1 MEGSSNSHS
10 RNRKTREMPLRQV
23 VLALAAPSALPP
35 PHLRSAT
42 TKRAGRRDK
51 PKEVVLAHSAPN
63 APPPQVHPTTKRAG
77 TIEKPREVVLNM
89 CAPNAPPSP
98 LQTTTK
104 RAGTRD
110 KEEEVALTLSLPNA
124 PPPQLNITTAATND
138 GTKSDY
144 SLRQKRK
151 QVERAAAPD
160 PTEFSSDDDYT
171 PPVTNG
177 RKQKEVEIVHEIIKD
192 QKNQEKLVG
201 ENIVIKKEIG
211 SSFSCGEKVKKSL
224 STSSTAG
231 KKETKRKEKKK
242 KETKKKTTEV
252 VDVLYD
258 TPGEIPDLDLLEK
271 KYHIHG
277 LSYTFFDGIP
287 ED

>member
-35 PHLRSAT
+35 PHLRSA
-42 TKRAGRRDK
+42 
-51 PKEVVLAHSAPN
+51 
-63 APPPQVHPTTKRAG
+63 TTKRAG

-151 QVERAAAPD
+151 QEEREAAPD
-160 PTEFSSDDDYT
+160 PTE
-171 PPVTNG
+171 
-177 RKQKEVEIVHEIIKD
+177 
-192 QKNQEKLVG
+192 
-201 ENIVIKKEIG
+201 
-211 SSFSCGEKVKKSL
+211 
-224 STSSTAG
+224 
-231 KKETKRKEKKK
+231 
-242 KETKKKTTEV
+242 
-252 VDVLYD
+252 
-258 TPGEIPDLDLLEK
+258 LLEK